1 MFPKDAAPLYGVRVL
16 DASRVLAGPFCGMI
30 LADLGAEVIKLEHP
44 SRPDETRGWG
54 PPFHGD
60 AYSAYFLSCNRNK
73 QAITLDL
80 SKPRGRELF
89 NGLIAKCDVLL
100 HNFLPPSAAKLGLMS
115 SRLHEVNPRLVIGA
129 ISGYG
134 QTGPWAD
141 KPGYDFALQAQTGL
155 MAITGPIEGPPF
167 KVGVAISDILA
178 GLYTALGVIACL
190 HARQQSGHGYA
201 VDIALFDCSLA
212 AQVNVVQ
219 AYLTGGKV
227 PPRQGNAHLQI
238 VPYQL
243 FATADSHIVLA
254 IGNDEQWQRFC
265 RITGRADLARE
276 PHYQTNQDR
285 VQHRAELI
293 PEVAALMRTRRTSE
307 WEQLLTAADIP
318 HAAVLDYEQ
327 IFALEQTAARQMK
340 VTVYDPAGN
349 PVRLV
354 GSPFKIT
361 GATMPEP
368 RMPPRLGEHTDQV
381 LGELLGLS
389 ASQLAELRAQGVV

>member
-1 MFPKDAAPLYGVRVL
+1 MFPNDAAPLCGVRVL

-30 LADLGAEVIKLEHP
+30 LADLGAEVIKVEHP

-54 PPFHGD
+54 PPYHSE

-80 SKPRGRELF
+80 SKPQGRELF
-89 NGLIAKCDVLL
+89 DGLIAKCDVLL
-100 HNFLPPSAAKLGLMS
+100 HNFLPPSAAKLGLVP
-115 SRLHEVNPRLVIGA
+115 SRLHELNPRLIIGA

-141 KPGYDFALQAQTGL
+141 RPGYDFALQAQTGL
-155 MAITGPIEGPPF
+155 MAITGPIEGPPS

-190 HARQQSGHGYA
+190 HARLQSGHGYV

-243 FATADSHIVLA
+243 FATADSHLVLA

-276 PHYQTNQDR
+276 PHYQTNRDR

-293 PEVAALMRTRRTSE
+293 PEVAALMRTRRTAE

-327 IFALEQTAARQMK
+327 IFSLEQTAARHMK
-340 VTVYDPAGN
+340 VTVYDPAGK
-349 PVRLV
+349 PVHLV

-361 GATMPEP
+361 GATMPKP
-368 RMPPRLGEHTDQV
+368 RMPPRLGEHTEQV
-381 LGELLGLS
+381 LEELLGLS
-389 ASQLAELRAQGVV
+389 ASQLAELRSKGVI